1 MSEAGVVFVLE
12 PAPKVREELRR
23 GVLVSLAAVTRCHTR
38 GGSRPC
44 SLSPPALGR
53 VPSGAWREG
62 PFLSLSWPFQR
73 LVLLSLA
80 RGPVLHLQSQQLST
94 CSLPAWRSR
103 CLPL

>member
-1 MSEAGVVFVLE
+1 M
-12 PAPKVREELRR
+12 
-23 GVLVSLAAVTRCHTR
+23 
-38 GGSRPC
+38 
-44 SLSPPALGR
+44 
-53 VPSGAWREG
+53 PSGAWREG

>member
-1 MSEAGVVFVLE
+1 MGAHGRARYPLQLWAREARDRFLWVPVRVSE
-12 PAPKVREELRR
+12 
-23 GVLVSLAAVTRCHTR
+23 
-38 GGSRPC
+38 
-44 SLSPPALGR
+44 GR

-80 RGPVLHLQSQQLST
+80 RGPVPHLQSQQLST